1 MRCYPWHLHWD
12 ARCSICL
19 GITLCGAVFSLG
31 SRDEN
36 LIIDNAQGGA
46 CAGGEPPRQEGG
58 AASENAGNSARAEAG
73 EES

>member
-12 ARCSICL
+12 ARCSIYL

-46 CAGGEPPRQEGG
+46 AN
-58 AASENAGNSARAEAG
+58 ENAGNSARAEAG